1 MAKDKRFQAQAAKDA
16 TLARRKPKTDARKD
30 ANRRANEE
38 RAAANRR
45 RRELGVPTPHE
56 VKRLKR
62 REVRDRLRAEG
73 KLPPIGMTRSAWLAA
88 KRKAKA

>member
-1 MAKDKRFQAQAAKDA
+1 MAKNKRFQNHSEKAA
-16 TLARRKPKTDARKD
+16 TLARRQPKTQARKD

-56 VKRLKR
+56 LKRLKR
-62 REVRDRLRAEG
+62 RELRNRLRTEG
-73 KLPPIGMTRSAWLAA
+73 KLPPIGMTRAAWEKA